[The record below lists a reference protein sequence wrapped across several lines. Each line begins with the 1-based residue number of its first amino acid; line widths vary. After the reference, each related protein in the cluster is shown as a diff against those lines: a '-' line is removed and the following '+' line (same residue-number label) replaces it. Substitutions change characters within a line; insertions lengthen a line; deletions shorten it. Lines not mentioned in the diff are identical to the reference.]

1 MTSKERGPPETEAR
15 GLLRRCWRSEPGCPL
30 PVGLPSGSGVSAV
43 RQGFTV
49 GLALPTAQIAWW
61 ESGCTVLEVE
71 ASSQVN
77 FMLMSSGATLWP
89 SLCPEHSLAPQHC
102 RGKDG
107 SLRQHPVLC
116 GPSQLSLEAHQRPF
130 VCFSLLPRLSLPG
143 LALIH
148 PPIWLIHPQP
158 HVSAQE
164 VPPSIVDACLT
175 PSAPILAWLT
185 IICSLF

>member
-1 MTSKERGPPETEAR
+1 M
-15 GLLRRCWRSEPGCPL
+15 
-30 PVGLPSGSGVSAV
+30 GLPSGSGVSAV

-49 GLALPTAQIAWW
+49 GLALPCAQIAWW

-102 RGKDG
+102 RGKEG
-107 SLRQHPVLC
+107 SLRQHPLLC

-130 VCFSLLPRLSLPG
+130 VCFSLLPELSLPG

-148 PPIWLIHPQP
+148 PRNSAYSSSASRL
-158 HVSAQE
+158 SAQE
-164 VPPSIVDACLT
+164 VPSSIIDACLT
-175 PSAPILAWLT
+175 PSAPVLAWLT